1 MLMNQMTRF
10 GVLIAFCLLPMAH
23 AAELNG
29 VKMADEA
36 KIGGTPLVLNGLGLR
51 QKKILFNIDVYVAG
65 LYVTKKSQDGQ
76 TIMNSPDPKRVE
88 LAFLR
93 SVTNGQI
100 RDAFDEAYKDNC
112 ESECAALKAPFDK
125 LIAMM
130 TPMKT
135 GDRLAFDISPT
146 KVDVSLDGKAVGT
159 VEDAKFPAALL
170 KTWLGNHPPT
180 EALKEGMLG
189 ASH

>member
-1 MLMNQMTRF
+1 MNQMTRF
-10 GVLIAFCLLPMAH
+10 GVLVAFCLLPMAH

-29 VKMADEA
+29 VTMAEQV
-36 KIGGTPLVLNGLGLR
+36 KIGSTPLVLNGLGLR

-76 TIMNSPDPKRVE
+76 AIMSSPEPKRVE

-100 RDAFDEAYKDNC
+100 RDAFDEAYRDNC
-112 ESECAALKAPFDK
+112 ESDCAVLKAPFDK
-125 LIAMM
+125 LIALMV
-130 TPMKT
+130 PMKT

-146 KVDVSLDGKAVGT
+146 KVDVSLDGKPVGA
-159 VEDAKFPAALL
+159 VEDPKFPAALL
-170 KTWLGNHPPT
+170 KTWLGSHPPT
-180 EALKEGMLG
+180 EALKAGMLG
-189 ASH
+189 TSH

>member
-1 MLMNQMTRF
+1 MNQMTRF

-29 VKMADEA
+29 VNMAETA
-36 KIGGTPLVLNGLGLR
+36 KVGSTPLVLNGLGLR

-76 TIMNSPDPKRVE
+76 AIMTSPDPRRVE

-100 RDAFDEAYKDNC
+100 RDAFDEAYRDNC

-130 TPMKT
+130 APMKT
-135 GDRLAFDISPT
+135 GDRLAFDIFST
-146 KVDVSLDGKAVGT
+146 KVDVSLNGKAVGT
-159 VEDAKFPAALL
+159 VEDPKFPTALL
-170 KTWLGNHPPT
+170 KTWLGSHPPN

-189 ASH
+189 LTH